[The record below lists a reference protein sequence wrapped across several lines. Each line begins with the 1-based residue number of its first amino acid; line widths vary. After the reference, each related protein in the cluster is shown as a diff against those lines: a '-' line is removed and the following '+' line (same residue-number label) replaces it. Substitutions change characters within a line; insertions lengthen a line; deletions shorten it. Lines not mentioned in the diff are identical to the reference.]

1 MAFRVQFSPKSVED
15 LETIVEYYFSLN
27 EKAAEEIYR
36 LIIFRAE
43 SLEELAER
51 GRVVPEMSDE
61 GIRKYRELIE
71 GNFRIIYRINEKIV
85 VIIRII
91 DSRQLLEMKLE

>member
-1 MAFRVQFSPKSVED
+1 MAYRVQFSPKSVED

-27 EKAAEEIYR
+27 EKVAGEIYR

>member
-15 LETIVEYYFSLN
+15 LEAIIEYYFAVN
-27 EKAAEEIYR
+27 EKAAKEIYR

-85 VIIRII
+85 VNKRII
-91 DSRQLLEMKLE
+91 DARQLLEMKLE

>member
-15 LETIVEYYFSLN
+15 LEAIAEYYFAVN

>member
-15 LETIVEYYFSLN
+15 LEAIVEYYFAAN

>member
-71 GNFRIIYRINEKIV
+71 GNFRIIYRINEKVV
-85 VIIRII
+85 VIIRVI

>member
-15 LETIVEYYFSLN
+15 LEAIVEYYFAVN

-43 SLEELAER
+43 SLEEFAER

-71 GNFRIIYRINEKIV
+71 GNFRIIYRINEKVV
-85 VIIRII
+85 VIIRVI

>member
-85 VIIRII
+85 VIIRVI

>member
-27 EKAAEEIYR
+27 EKVAGEIYR
-36 LIIFRAE
+36 LIIFKAE
-43 SLEELAER
+43 SLEDLAER

-71 GNFRIIYRINEKIV
+71 GNFRIIYRINEKNV

-91 DSRQLLEMKLE
+91 DSRQLLEMNLE

>member
-27 EKAAEEIYR
+27 EKVAGEIYR

-51 GRVVPEMSDE
+51 GRVVPEISDE

>member
-27 EKAAEEIYR
+27 EKVAGEIYR